1 MSKKVALVTGA
12 NRGLGKET
20 AIQLAKKGYTV
31 IVAGRKLDA
40 LNKVVAEIQSLGGDA
55 VAREIDLEKNDEF
68 QGIAQWVDAQYGRLD
83 VLVNNAGM
91 MSETSFQENTS
102 LTVSMKALRETFE
115 TNFFGTIF
123 FTQTLVPLLKKAGK
137 ANVVNVGSIMGSLGI
152 QADPNGPLATFKP
165 LAYDASK
172 TALNAFTI
180 HLAAALASDGIKV
193 NTAHPGW
200 VKTDLGTEYAP
211 LTVDEGVTTI
221 LDLAIIGEDGP
232 TGKFFHQGQ
241 ELPW

>member
-1 MSKKVALVTGA
+1 MTKKVALVTGA
-12 NRGLGKET
+12 NKGLGKET

-40 LNKVVAEIQSLGGDA
+40 LNQVVAEIQSLGGYA
-55 VAREIDLEKNDEF
+55 VAKAIDLEKNDEF
-68 QGIAQWVDAQYGRLD
+68 QGIAQWIDTQYGRLD

-123 FTQTLVPLLKKAGK
+123 LTQTLVPLLKKAGK

-211 LTVDEGVTTI
+211 LTVDQGVTTI
-221 LDLAIIGEDGP
+221 LDLATIGEDGP

>member
-40 LNKVVAEIQSLGGDA
+40 LNKVLAEIQSLGGDA
-55 VAREIDLEKNDEF
+55 VAIEINLEKNDAF

-83 VLVNNAGM
+83 VLVNNAGVM
-91 MSETSFQENTS
+91 IETSFQENTTTTS
-102 LTVSMKALRETFE
+102 SPKQIRDTFE
-115 TNFFGTIF
+115 TNFFGTVF
-123 FTQTLVPLLKKAGK
+123 LTQALVPVLKKAGK

-165 LAYDASK
+165 FAYDASK
-172 TALNAFTI
+172 AALNAFTI

-221 LDLAIIGEDGP
+221 LDLATIGEDGP

>member
-1 MSKKVALVTGA
+1 
-12 NRGLGKET
+12 
-20 AIQLAKKGYTV
+20 
-31 IVAGRKLDA
+31 
-40 LNKVVAEIQSLGGDA
+40 
-55 VAREIDLEKNDEF
+55 
-68 QGIAQWVDAQYGRLD
+68 
-83 VLVNNAGM
+83 
-91 MSETSFQENTS
+91 
-102 LTVSMKALRETFE
+102 
-115 TNFFGTIF
+115 
-123 FTQTLVPLLKKAGK
+123 LLKKAGK

-211 LTVDEGVTTI
+211 LTVDQGVTTI
-221 LDLAIIGEDGP
+221 LDLATIGEDGP

>member
-55 VAREIDLEKNDEF
+55 VAIEINLEKNDAF

-83 VLVNNAGM
+83 VLVNNAGVM
-91 MSETSFQENTS
+91 IETSFQENTTTTS
-102 LTVSMKALRETFE
+102 SPQQIRDTFE
-115 TNFFGTIF
+115 TNFFGTVF
-123 FTQTLVPLLKKAGK
+123 LTQTLLPVLKKAGK

-165 LAYDASK
+165 FAYDASK
-172 TALNAFTI
+172 AALNAFTI

-221 LDLAIIGEDGP
+221 LDLATIGEDGP